1 MPEPMLSLISSVDI
15 MSQLIVRKIEER
27 VVQRLREM
35 ASGLGVSV
43 EEAHRRLLR
52 RSLLGEDSPPPSF
65 KDYMRSMP
73 EAGEDSLFERK
84 RTRSKR
90 RIDL

>member
-1 MPEPMLSLISSVDI
+1 MP
-15 MSQLIVRKIEER
+15 QLIVRKIEER
-27 VVQRLREM
+27 VVQRLREI

-52 RSLLGEDSPPPSF
+52 RSLLEEDSPPPSF
-65 KDYMRSMP
+65 KEYMRSMP
-73 EAGEDSLFERK
+73 KVGDEDLFERK